1 MNRMDRLLGIVI
13 ELQRKGSQRAVDLA
27 DRFETSVRTIYRD
40 MQALSESGVPIVGSL
55 GHGYSLMDGYF
66 LRRYTSRR
74 KRRWPY

>member
-40 MQALSESGVPIVGSL
+40 MQALSASGVPIVGS
-55 GHGYSLMDGYF
+55 
-66 LRRYTSRR
+66 
-74 KRRWPY
+74 P